1 MNMVGQL
8 KTAPRNWLG
17 FELNVLR
24 RLTFKS
30 IAIPLANDGALG
42 SYLKRWDARV
52 STNHPLQSVWAK
64 TQARVPNNS
73 ERLSSDDVNTVLEDA
88 YVPGYKLRNPVL
100 RNWFNET
107 DSWWFDNV
115 RTSIERLPT
124 PIKRAVASSV
134 AMAVGDYVLSFND
147 ETMEL
152 RQPLS
157 NVFRRIW
164 TTEPEPVNNGQN
176 NTSHNKIAEEFIAE
190 SQVDLM
196 FLKLPRAH
204 PQATRTFLGRT
215 AWREEWIRG
224 GTEFWR
230 DYDAMLAGRLSSAT
244 ETKSQYLHVVQEAL
258 RTAGHIET
266 LVIAHTEDG
275 FISTQDLLDAVRSV
289 RSRLDRIFTKDFSE
303 LTGAKAVIITA

>member
-1 MNMVGQL
+1 MMMVGQL
-8 KTAPRNWLG
+8 KTGPRNWLA

-24 RLTFKS
+24 RFTFRS
-30 IAIPLANDGALG
+30 IAVPLANDGSLG

-64 TQARVPNNS
+64 CQSRVPNNN
-73 ERLSSDDVNTVLEDA
+73 ERLSADDVNTVLEDA
-88 YVPGYKLRNPVL
+88 YVPGYKLQNPSL
-100 RNWFNET
+100 RNWFSET

-115 RTSIERLPT
+115 RTSIEKLPT
-124 PIKRAVASSV
+124 PISRAIAASLT
-134 AMAVGDYVLSFND
+134 MAVGDYVLSFND

-204 PQATRTFLGRT
+204 PQVTRSFLGRA

-224 GTEFWR
+224 GSEFWN
-230 DYDAMLAGRLSSAT
+230 DYDALVAGRLGSST
-244 ETKSQYLHVVQEAL
+244 ETKSQYLHLLQETL
-258 RTAGHIET
+258 RTAGHIQNW
-266 LVIAHTEDG
+266 VIAHTEDG
-275 FISTQDLLDAVRSV
+275 FISTQDLLDSIRPI
-289 RSRLDRIFTKDFSE
+289 RRLDRIFTKDFSE
-303 LTGAKAVIITA
+303 LTGAKSVIITA